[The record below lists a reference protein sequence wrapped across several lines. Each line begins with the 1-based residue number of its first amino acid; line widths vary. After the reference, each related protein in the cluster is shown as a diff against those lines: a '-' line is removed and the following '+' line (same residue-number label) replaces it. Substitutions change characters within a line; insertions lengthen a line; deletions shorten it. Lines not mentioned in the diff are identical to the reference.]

1 LSSNHLTLG
10 LNKKHITLIEL
21 NGETLTV
28 QELLR
33 QFTYK
38 TELVAS
44 QLKQLF
50 CYGKFSLSSNH
61 LTLGLNKKHITLI
74 ELNGEKLTVQEEK
87 ILRI

>member
-1 LSSNHLTLG
+1 MLYTFS
-10 LNKKHITLIEL
+10 EL
-21 NGETLTV
+21 TLTV

-33 QFTYK
+33 QFAYK
-38 TELVAS
+38 TELVAL

-61 LTLGLNKKHITLI
+61 LTLGLNKKHITLD
-74 ELNGEKLTVQEEK
+74 ELNRQTLSVQEDK